1 MVFAPEA
8 VEVVEGLAPLTS
20 MLFAPEAA
28 VETCRPFFGG
38 GLLPGRYSSLVDG
51 RPVPSRFGE

>member
-1 MVFAPEA
+1 MLFAPEA

-28 VETCRPFFGG
+28 DETCRPLFGG
-38 GLLPGRYSSLVDG
+38 
-51 RPVPSRFGE
+51 